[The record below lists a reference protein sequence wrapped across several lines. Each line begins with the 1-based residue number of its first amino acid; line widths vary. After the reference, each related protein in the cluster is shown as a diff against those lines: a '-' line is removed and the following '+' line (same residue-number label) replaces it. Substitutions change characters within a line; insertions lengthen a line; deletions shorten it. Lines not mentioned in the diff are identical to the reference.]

1 MAWMVGTIQ
10 GGQGEILRR
19 QGEFQLAITQVLR
32 QIQQDSTTVLNAH
45 LQRIESID
53 HELAALRAE
62 LERRHARPAPP
73 QATPLNIPRPATPSP
88 EPGSPEAVQSTNW
101 LLNRVSQLEA
111 ENRSA
116 WKDLLGRLTQS
127 KKADTAGE

>member
-10 GGQGEILRR
+10 GGQGEMLRR

-62 LERRHARPAPP
+62 LKRRHARPAPP
-73 QATPLNIPRPATPSP
+73 QATPLNIPRPAAPTP

-127 KKADTAGE
+127 KKSDVTGD